1 MAGKKSLD
9 YTALVDDY
17 LKQNGWKA
25 KINSNSN
32 YSFSGLVLHT
42 MGSVLANYA
51 LTNIYSKE
59 ARIAHEE
66 GVIHIHDLT
75 HSLVGYC
82 AGWSLQKLLLQG
94 FGGVPGQIETRP
106 AHHFSVAIQHV
117 VYYIKAMYQEW
128 AGAQAFSSFDTL
140 LAPFVYYDRLS
151 YGQVKQEIQK
161 LVYSLN
167 LPSKWGFEMPFSNLT
182 FDWIISSDLANQ
194 PAIVGGKLK
203 NKKYKEFQKEA
214 DMINRAFLEVVFK
227 GDKNGRPFTFP
238 IPTYNI
244 TKEFFE
250 TNGENQKLLFQ
261 VTAKYGLPYFQNY
274 IGSGL
279 EPSSIRAMCCRL
291 NMNLNELLH
300 QPGNLWAK
308 GDSTGSVGIVTIN
321 LNRIAY
327 LAKKPSF
334 AKTTE
339 GKKEFYKLLA
349 KYLSIASKSLEV
361 KRKVV
366 DKSIITG
373 LMPYSKAY
381 LGTVRNHF
389 STIGICG
396 GNEACLNF
404 LGKDIATSEGQKF
417 ILETM
422 DFMKKELVKF
432 QKKTGHLYNLEA
444 TPAESTAYRFALQ
457 DQKRCPGIKLAG
469 TKETPYLTNST
480 QLPVN
485 YSPDLWEALTL
496 QSEIQA
502 QYTGGTIF
510 HIFLGEEMDNWE
522 SARALVKKVAET
534 TKLPYFTVTPTF
546 SVCQDCGRIK
556 GKIEKCPKCGKETEI
571 YSRIVGYL
579 RPISRW
585 NQGKAQEF
593 KERETF
599 IA

>member
-1 MAGKKSLD
+1 MAGKNSLD

-17 LKQNGWKA
+17 LHQNGWKA
-25 KINSNSN
+25 KANSNSN

-59 ARIAHEE
+59 ARSAHEE
-66 GVIHIHDLT
+66 GIIHIHDLT

-94 FGGVPGQIETRP
+94 FGGVPGQIETKP
-106 AHHFSVAIQHV
+106 ASHFSVAIQHV

-140 LAPFVYYDRLS
+140 LAPFIYYDRLT
-151 YGQVKQEIQK
+151 YAQVKQDIQK

-182 FDWIISSDLANQ
+182 FDWIVSSDLANQ
-194 PAIVGGKLK
+194 SAIVGGVLK
-203 NKKYKEFQKEA
+203 NKKYKEFQKQA
-214 DMINRAFLEVVFK
+214 DMINKAFLEVMLK

-291 NMNLNELLH
+291 NMNLNELLQ

-327 LAKKPSF
+327 LAKQKD
-334 AKTTE
+334 
-339 GKKEFYKLLA
+339 GLKEFYKLLG
-349 KYLSIASKSLEV
+349 KYLAIASKSLEL

-366 DKSIITG
+366 DQSISTG

-404 LGKDIATSEGQKF
+404 LGKDITTEEGQKF

-422 DFMKKELVKF
+422 DFIKKELVKF

-457 DQKRCPGIKLAG
+457 DLKRCPGIKLAG

-485 YSPDLWEALTL
+485 YSPDLWEALEL

-510 HIFLGEEMDNWE
+510 HIFLGEEMDSWE

-534 TKLPYFTVTPTF
+534 TKIPYFTVTPTF

-556 GKIEKCPKCGKETEI
+556 GKVEKCPKCGKETEI

-579 RPISRW
+579 RPINRW
-585 NQGKAQEF
+585 NKGKAQEF

-599 IA
+599 AT

>member
-1 MAGKKSLD
+1 MAGKKSSDSLD

-25 KINSNSN
+25 KANSNSN

-51 LTNIYSKE
+51 LANIYSKE

-151 YGQVKQEIQK
+151 YGQVKQDIQK

-182 FDWIISSDLANQ
+182 FDWIVSSDLADQ
-194 PAIVGGKLK
+194 PAIVGGVLK
-203 NKKYKEFQKEA
+203 EKKYKEFQKEA
-214 DMINRAFLEVVFK
+214 DMINKAFLEVMLK

-291 NMNLNELLH
+291 NMNLNELMH

-308 GDSTGSVGIVTIN
+308 GDSTGSVGVVTIN
-321 LNRIAY
+321 LNRITY
-327 LAKKPSF
+327 LAKK
-334 AKTTE
+334 KD
-339 GKKEFYKLLA
+339 GQKEFNRLLK
-349 KYLSIASKSLEV
+349 KYLDIAGESLEQKRKIVDESIAS
-361 KRKVV
+361 
-366 DKSIITG
+366 G

-396 GNEACLNF
+396 GNEACLN
-404 LGKDIATSEGQKF
+404 LLDKDITTVEGQKF

-422 DFMKKELVKF
+422 DFIKKELVKF

-444 TPAESTAYRFALQ
+444 TPAESTSYRFALQ

-485 YSPDLWEALTL
+485 FSPDLWEALQL

-510 HIFLGEEMDNWE
+510 HIFLGEEMNNWE
-522 SARALVKKVAET
+522 SALALVKKVAET
-534 TKLPYFTVTPTF
+534 TKIPYFTVTPTF
-546 SVCQDCGRIK
+546 SVCQNCGRIK
-556 GKIEKCPKCGKETEI
+556 GKVEKCLKCGRETEI

-599 IA
+599 AT